1 MAKHIPRKKTTKK
14 SSKQKALKVLRKRQF
29 VNIGL
34 TLILLFI
41 ITSGITI
48 FYFNS
53 DIDITKTS
61 SVFITKLNEINNKIF
76 PKPAELAA
84 TVNYE
89 DITIPELD
97 KRYDLFPPEYQQL
110 ISKKDVLDQ
119 MIDELILLQ
128 EAHKANLEVKDEEI
142 DEFIANMLIQNQRTM
157 QEFEQSLE
165 STDMRMDEARDYYRK
180 SILLNKLLNQTIF
193 SLLDVS
199 DVDIQDFYYSN
210 PDQFTIPESLNV
222 SHILICHNESVRC
235 DSDLTKEE
243 ALQKAEEV
251 VSLVNNTN
259 FGAMAAE
266 HSNEPGAESTKG
278 NLGLVTRETPFDK
291 AFLDATFALEI
302 GEVSDPVET
311 VFGYHIIK
319 VSNSEPEGLIEL
331 DTVYDQIN
339 LSLTAEQQTNL
350 LLEYLS
356 GLRNESNIIVYFE
369 K

>member
-119 MIDELILLQ
+119 MI
-128 EAHKANLEVKDEEI
+128 
-142 DEFIANMLIQNQRTM
+142 
-157 QEFEQSLE
+157 
-165 STDMRMDEARDYYRK
+165 
-180 SILLNKLLNQTIF
+180 
-193 SLLDVS
+193 
-199 DVDIQDFYYSN
+199 
-210 PDQFTIPESLNV
+210 
-222 SHILICHNESVRC
+222 
-235 DSDLTKEE
+235 
-243 ALQKAEEV
+243 
-251 VSLVNNTN
+251 
-259 FGAMAAE
+259 G
-266 HSNEPGAESTKG
+266 
-278 NLGLVTRETPFDK
+278 
-291 AFLDATFALEI
+291 
-302 GEVSDPVET
+302 
-311 VFGYHIIK
+311 
-319 VSNSEPEGLIEL
+319 
-331 DTVYDQIN
+331 
-339 LSLTAEQQTNL
+339 
-350 LLEYLS
+350 
-356 GLRNESNIIVYFE
+356 
-369 K
+369 